1 MSEGNHIVTYKPWS
15 GTGPF
20 PTSQVG
26 LIDLM
31 KDMSAINSKN
41 LEFTTRD
48 GHVKGVLCDITLR
61 AGREVTG
68 SVVGIPNTWK
78 MRNAFRKFHFLR
90 EAMFKKAG
98 VTKREQGKYGQ
109 TLRPYADRLH
119 AENGALYY
127 NTGQFNPLDVDG
139 AMNEDGSG
147 DPTTLNMSAINGG
160 EWTRTTLV
168 AAEATAATGSDVDTW
183 TIHVCDEHDS
193 ASSPWGSVG
202 MIQAYIQD
210 RMKEI
215 TPSSEETIDGP
226 ENPLALLASQS
237 VTGGM
242 VADVAEDQEEEAPPY
257 DISDNGDAIR
267 KEQLGLFKLIPYS
280 NDSTNAFGDFTLKN
294 VFLPAGFCFLSFD
307 QTPTTLNAAGLE
319 VQVDVKA
326 IWECRDLA

>member
-1 MSEGNHIVTYKPWS
+1 MSDGNHVITYKPWQGS
-15 GTGPF
+15 GPF

-26 LIDLM
+26 LVDLFR
-31 KDMSAINSKN
+31 DMSALNAKN
-41 LEFTTRD
+41 HEFTTKD
-48 GHVKGVLCDITLR
+48 GHVKGILCDITLR

-98 VTKREQGKYGQ
+98 VTKREMGKYGQ
-109 TLRPYADRLH
+109 TMRPYADRLH
-119 AENGALYY
+119 SENGSLYY
-127 NTGQFNPLDVDG
+127 NTGQFVPYDVAG

-147 DPTTLNMSAINGG
+147 DPTTFSMTATNGG
-160 EWTRTTLV
+160 EWTYTTLV

-183 TIHVCDEHDS
+183 TIHVCDEHDT
-193 ASSPWGSVG
+193 ASSPWSSVG

-215 TPSSEETIDGP
+215 TPASNESIDGP

-242 VADVAEDQEEEAPPY
+242 IADVAEEQEEEAPPY
-257 DISDNGDAIR
+257 DISDTGDAIR
-267 KEQLGLFKLIPYS
+267 KEQLGLFKLIPYA
-280 NDSTNAFGDFTLKN
+280 NATVDAFGDYKLKN
-294 VFLPAGFCFLSFD
+294 VFLPAGYLFLSFE
-307 QTPTTLNAAGLE
+307 QTPTILNASSLE
-319 VQVDVKA
+319 IQVDVKA